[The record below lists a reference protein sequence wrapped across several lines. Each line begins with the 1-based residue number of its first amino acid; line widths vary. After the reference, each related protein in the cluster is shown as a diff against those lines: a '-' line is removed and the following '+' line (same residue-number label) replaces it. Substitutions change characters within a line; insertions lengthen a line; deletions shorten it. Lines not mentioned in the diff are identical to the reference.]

1 MTPFRIIWRF
11 LQLLAHAVA
20 GGFRCF
26 TAKQHPISNGESLPD
41 PEWISVWSRK
51 LCRILH
57 LTVTHSGKP
66 PHESALLVSN
76 HISWLDIPVI
86 NSLTHASFLSK
97 DSIRQWPLIGHMAVA
112 SGTVF
117 IKRGKGEAQ
126 QVANAIATRL
136 QGDRQL
142 AIFPEGTTSDGTSV
156 AKFFPRLFAA
166 AIDTNTQV
174 IPVAL
179 RYSRNGEID
188 TQLAFTDEQSFF
200 SVLFH
205 LLARESSHVHVVF
218 SKPILPALR
227 DRRGLTQASHDAIAS
242 SLHRLN
248 EAPAEAPENKK
259 Q

>member
-1 MTPFRIIWRF
+1 MTPFRLIWRF
-11 LQLLAHAVA
+11 MQLLAHAIT
-20 GGFRCF
+20 GGIRSF
-26 TAKQHPISNGESLPD
+26 TAKQHPLSNGESLPD
-41 PEWISVWSRK
+41 PEWISAWSRK

-57 LTVTHSGKP
+57 LNVTHSGKP
-66 PHESALLVSN
+66 PHERALLVAN

-97 DSIRQWPLIGHMAVA
+97 DSIRQWPLIGRMAVA

-142 AIFPEGTTSDGTSV
+142 AIFPEGTTSDGTSLG
-156 AKFFPRLFAA
+156 KFFPRLFAA
-166 AIDTNTQV
+166 AIDTDTQV
-174 IPVAL
+174 IPLAL
-179 RYSRNGEID
+179 RYSRNGKTD
-188 TQLAFTDEQSFF
+188 TRLAFTDENSFF

-218 SKPILPALR
+218 SQPIQPGLR
-227 DRRGLTQASHDAIAS
+227 DRRGLTQASHDAIAN

-248 EAPAEAPENKK
+248 EASKKVPENNA
-259 Q
+259 